1 MAVYPIKMLKDE
13 GNNPFVPLVGTNAI
27 VDAQGQSLD
36 DKFATK
42 LEAVNIIAGE
52 NITLQKV
59 GNNITIN
66 GHAGSSVSLID
77 NLTTDTPGLGALDA
91 RQGKALKD
99 LIPAVI
105 NNLNSTSTTSAL
117 SAYQGY
123 LLKNRVVPGGGT
135 TGQVLKKSSN
145 ADNAVEWGD
154 AADPNAI
161 SGDGSIKEIV
171 ELTYAEYKALEEI
184 NPDTEYHISDLE
196 GGTSTYINEAQIQN
210 MIDDSI
216 PPIVNNLTS
225 TSTTSTL
232 SAAQGKILN
241 DKILGYY
248 PVGSVYMTS
257 TNDSPASYLG
267 GTWTLT
273 GKGFNDSASSSA
285 DYITENS
292 TNCTIDGES
301 YCRNGA
307 SIELRFHVTTKVAIA
322 DSNVE
327 LGTIDFSKLGIT
339 QISLNLYQHPC
350 LSDGGNGL
358 VSVSISSTTGVVQ
371 FNDVIMKDASSS
383 LPAGS
388 AFYVQFTWVEHSNYM
403 LDSACDKFYWERTA

>member
-66 GHAGSSVSLID
+66 GGAGSSVSLID
-77 NLTTDTPGLGALDA
+77 NLTTATPGLGALDA

-123 LLKNRVVPGGGT
+123 LLKNRVVPAGGT

-154 AADPNAI
+154 NI
-161 SGDGSIKEIV
+161 TV
-171 ELTYAEYKALEEI
+171 E
-184 NPDTEYHISDLE
+184 
-196 GGTSTYINEAQIQN
+196 
-210 MIDDSI
+210 
-216 PPIVNNLTS
+216 NNLTS
-225 TSTTSTL
+225 TSTTNAL
-232 SAAQGKILN
+232 SAAQGKVLN
-241 DKILGYY
+241 NSIQSLTNNVLLKNNTASFTPTSNYHPATKKYVDDKFAVTTDYI
-248 PVGSVYMTS
+248 VDRS
-257 TNDSPASYLG
+257 TNGNWNYIKWNSGL
-267 GTWTLT
+267 LEV
-273 GKGFNDSASSSA
+273 KGFYTFNGDINQAEGAVYYGDCTIALPTGVILTTPTHLQISVVRSGGYGTFYTAGTVSTSQIKGWLFA
-285 DYITENS
+285 DGANTGVTATVYVNFNS
-292 TNCTIDGES
+292 T
-301 YCRNGA
+301 
-307 SIELRFHVTTKVAIA
+307 
-322 DSNVE
+322 
-327 LGTIDFSKLGIT
+327 
-339 QISLNLYQHPC
+339 
-350 LSDGGNGL
+350 
-358 VSVSISSTTGVVQ
+358 
-371 FNDVIMKDASSS
+371 
-383 LPAGS
+383 
-388 AFYVQFTWVEHSNYM
+388 
-403 LDSACDKFYWERTA
+403 